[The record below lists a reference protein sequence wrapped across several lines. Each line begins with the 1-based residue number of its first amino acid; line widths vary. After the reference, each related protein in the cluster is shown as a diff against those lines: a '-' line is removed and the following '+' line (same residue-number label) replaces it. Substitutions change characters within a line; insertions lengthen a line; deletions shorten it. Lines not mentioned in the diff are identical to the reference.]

1 MLSLGHLKK
10 VALMAL
16 LLGVMGT
23 LAMPLAEDLYVEQQV
38 TTSGIMGRP
47 GTTSTQKLWMTKDM
61 FRSDDPENYRSIIF
75 RLDQNLILMLNT
87 AQKSYQEA
95 SLEDF
100 KEMMQ
105 MGAAMLGGMMEG
117 GEMNLVKTG
126 KSQKI
131 GQWNCYQVLMEQPN
145 MKIDMWITEE
155 VSYDTTMF
163 QKYLETIGGP
173 FFSKKLIDQWA
184 ALKGYPIKSET
195 SMTMGNMSMTTTTLV
210 TSVSQTP
217 IPKDLFSPPP
227 DYKKVPFEVPRI
239 PR

>member
-1 MLSLGHLKK
+1 MFGLEHLKK
-10 VALMAL
+10 VAFIVL

-23 LAMPLAEDLYVEQQV
+23 IATPQGGDLYVEQEV
-38 TTSGIMGRP
+38 TTSGVMGRP
-47 GTTSTQKLWMTKDM
+47 GTTSTQKLWMTKNM
-61 FRSDDPENYRSIIF
+61 FRSDDPQNYQSIIF

-100 KEMMQ
+100 KKMMEMGGAM
-105 MGAAMLGGMMEG
+105 MGEMMEG
-117 GEMNLVKTG
+117 GEMNLIKTG

-131 GQWNCYQVLMEQPN
+131 GQWNCYQVLMEHPS
-145 MKIDMWITEE
+145 MKLEMWITEE
-155 VSYDTTMF
+155 VSYDATLF

-210 TSVSQTP
+210 TNVSQAP